1 MIIHLLLL
9 KLRSQFTLEA
19 GITNGWSGVLDG
31 DPTFGVTTAL
41 TSPFLAAAQKFSNLF
56 QIFGL
61 QFLDMSGGGLTLDN
75 NGEPVRFETD
85 PVDVQLNE
93 KTDSDLRGDVT
104 FIMPDGIELQ
114 DFQTANGWE
123 KVEYLDDGRQQI
135 TISMESLYSGEEIEF
150 RVVVTWFYILSQIWI
165 YPTIFLG
172 LIVWRI
178 RARRKKKRKIREA
191 KAAEEFAKTSPQ
203 KEVYLILISH
213 H

>member
-1 MIIHLLLL
+1 
-9 KLRSQFTLEA
+9 
-19 GITNGWSGVLDG
+19 
-31 DPTFGVTTAL
+31 
-41 TSPFLAAAQKFSNLF
+41 
-56 QIFGL
+56 
-61 QFLDMSGGGLTLDN
+61 MSGGGLTLDN
-75 NGEPVRFETD
+75 NGEPVSFETD

-191 KAAEEFAKTSPQ
+191 KAAEEFAKTSPTKGGLSDTDFASLSAGNDPTFAKTSDYDLYSDDMWNQ
-203 KEVYLILISH
+203 
-213 H
+213 